1 MCPSKEA
8 EAKEVDKISKEDM
21 ASKRDISSHTP
32 SMGEVIEVATL
43 LERAST
49 HPPAEE
55 VGLEERI
62 INLVVDMEDQALV
75 MVEQELVKEE
85 AVISLAIM
93 VRHARK
99 KTHAGFGI
107 REIPLTIPSQVL
119 LLIIHNRNP
128 NQEQQG
134 SVRTWIMVLANT

>member
-8 EAKEVDKISKEDM
+8 EAKEV
-21 ASKRDISSHTP
+21 
-32 SMGEVIEVATL
+32 
-43 LERAST
+43 
-49 HPPAEE
+49 
-55 VGLEERI
+55 GLEEGI

-93 VRHARK
+93 VLHARK

-107 REIPLTIPSQVL
+107 REIPLPIPSQVL
-119 LLIIHNRNP
+119 LLIILYLNLER
-128 NQEQQG
+128 EG
-134 SVRTWIMVLANT
+134 SVRTWIMVLATT